1 LPEVGVDSP
10 KEFIMRK
17 DMSRWMGAV
26 AVCGLMCTGASA
38 EGLRSNLVDWDRVQ
52 GRVTLTTLSPMRTDA
67 GFDGGGTR
75 VGSVGLMGDYFLGNS
90 NLDTASSGLR
100 ATSGFWLGS
109 RTVPGWTGNGLTL
122 NNQRGL
128 TYPLNDPLNESS
140 TTPYLGV
147 GYSSSTKGWGVT
159 ADFGLMALNPRSAG
173 RLGGVF
179 NGTQTLDDTLRDMRW
194 APLLQLGVSY
204 SF

>member
-1 LPEVGVDSP
+1 
-10 KEFIMRK
+10 MRK

-26 AVCGLMCTGASA
+26 AVCSLMCAGASA
-38 EGLRSNLVDWDRVQ
+38 EGLRSSLVDWDRVQ
-52 GRVTLTTLSPMRTDA
+52 GRVTLTTLSSMRDA
-67 GFDGGGTR
+67 GNLDAGAR
-75 VGSVGLMGDYFLGNS
+75 IGSVGLMGDYFLRNNS
-90 NLDTASSGLR
+90 LDSGLR

-109 RTVPGWTGNGLTL
+109 RSVPGWTGNGLTV

-128 TYPLNDPLNESS
+128 TYPPNDPISDSS
-140 TTPYLGV
+140 TTPYLGL
-147 GYSSSTKGWGVT
+147 GYSSGTKGWGVT
-159 ADFGLMALNPRSAG
+159 ADFGLMALNPRSAA

>member
-1 LPEVGVDSP
+1 
-10 KEFIMRK
+10 MRK

-26 AVCGLMCTGASA
+26 AVCSLMCAGASA
-38 EGLRSNLVDWDRVQ
+38 EGLRSSLVDWDRVQ
-52 GRVTLTTLSPMRTDA
+52 GRVTLTTLSSLRADGSTLDA
-67 GFDGGGTR
+67 GTR
-75 VGSVGLMGDYFLGNS
+75 IGSVGLMGDYFLGN
-90 NLDTASSGLR
+90 NLDTSSAGLR

-109 RTVPGWTGNGLTL
+109 RSVPGWTGNGLTV

-128 TYPLNDPLNESS
+128 TYPLNDPISDSS

-147 GYSSSTKGWGVT
+147 GYSTSTKGWGVT